1 MPKFFLFTL
10 ALVCTLSL
18 VWIETEAMSTGLRKR
33 LDVFKNV
40 HDHMQASRSVREA
53 RREEDEGEEDEE
65 YEEEAEA
72 MWGSRED
79 AEMFL
84 SIFDLNRDGKLSRD
98 ELWGFFEALSY
109 TDKEINQLLEKFAS
123 IDTNSDSFFS
133 VDELMIA
140 MQLSLL

>member
-1 MPKFFLFTL
+1 
-10 ALVCTLSL
+10 
-18 VWIETEAMSTGLRKR
+18 MSVGLRKR
-33 LDVFKNV
+33 LNVIKNV
-40 HDHMQASRSVREA
+40 HDHLQASRSVREA
-53 RREEDEGEEDEE
+53 RREEEEEDGEEDEGE
-65 YEEEAEA
+65 YEEEAEM

-109 TDKEINQLLEKFAS
+109 TDKEINQILEKFSA

-133 VDELMIA
+133 VDELMMA